1 MNDEGVKMKKNIDP
15 LKFRKIQFRI
25 EENKKN
31 DKKQLQSEAFDK
43 AKTIATLLK
52 EKYNVKNV
60 WVYGS
65 VVQGD
70 FHQRSDIDMLIDD
83 TYKGSFWEM
92 YVRAQRKA
100 TPFHLSLITEKDAF
114 PSLIKFARKE
124 GVRL

>member
-1 MNDEGVKMKKNIDP
+1 MNDEGIKMEKIMDP
-15 LKFRKIQFRI
+15 LKFRKIQTRI

-31 DKKQLQSEAFDK
+31 DQKQLQIRALDK
-43 AKTIATLLK
+43 AKTVAALLK
-52 EKYNVKNV
+52 QKYNVKNV

-70 FHQRSDIDMLIDD
+70 FHKRSDIDMLIDD

-100 TPFHLSLITEKDAF
+100 NPFPLSLITEKDAF
-114 PSLIKFARKE
+114 PSLIEFVRKE
-124 GVRL
+124 GVKL